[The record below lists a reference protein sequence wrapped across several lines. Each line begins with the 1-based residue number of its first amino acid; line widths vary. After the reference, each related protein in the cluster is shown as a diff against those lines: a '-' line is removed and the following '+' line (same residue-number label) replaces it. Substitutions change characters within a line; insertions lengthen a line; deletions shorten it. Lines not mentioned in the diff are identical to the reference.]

1 MPRRKSSIKRKRA
14 DKKRRIRNLRVK
26 TDLKKTLKK
35 FQALLS
41 AKNAAEAKNFL
52 RTVYSRLDKAVKK
65 GILHRN
71 TANRKK
77 SRLMHL
83 LSKCA

>member
-14 DKKRRIRNLRVK
+14 DKKRHQRNLRVK
-26 TDLKKTLKK
+26 RELKKMLKR
-35 FQALLS
+35 FQELLA
-41 AKNAAEAKNFL
+41 AKNTAEAKTFL
-52 RTVYSRLDKAVKK
+52 HKLYARLDKAAKK

-77 SRLMHL
+77 SRLML
-83 LSKCA
+83 GLNRIK